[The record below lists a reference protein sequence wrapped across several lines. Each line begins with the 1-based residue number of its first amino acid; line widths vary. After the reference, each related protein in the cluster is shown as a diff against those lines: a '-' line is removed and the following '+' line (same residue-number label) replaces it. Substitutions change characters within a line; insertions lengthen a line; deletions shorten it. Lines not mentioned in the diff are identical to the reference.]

1 MGSNI
6 RLALRNILRN
16 KRRTFLTCLLVG
28 SGLAILMFVDGL
40 MLGMSDMMIRKV
52 TSTWLG
58 EAQIH
63 APQFRRDLDAA
74 FYMEKADEMARRAEE
89 VPGVEAAAPRTL
101 VTGMISSSG
110 NATGGAIYGID
121 PAREKHV
128 SRLNEALVEGEMIA
142 QDARQDILI
151 GYKMA
156 DLLDVEIGDRIVVTA
171 TEPLSGEIAQSLF
184 FVSGYLRFNDR
195 AMDSS
200 MAFVSYAAGQ
210 TLLALPGAAQEIA
223 ISIDPEADEK
233 AIVANL
239 NSSLKDQN
247 LEILGWWE
255 LAPDIAG
262 ILAMQEFGL
271 WIMALIL
278 FILVSLGLINSMFM
292 SIFERHYEFGVML
305 GLGTRSSKLFSL
317 ICWEGAL
324 IGMWG
329 AALGLCMGALANAWS
344 ARYGILFGKGTSEFA
359 GLTLSEP
366 VFNQFSITQF
376 TGLPAFVVLLTVLA
390 CIIPAIHAA
399 RLTPSEA
406 MRRAI

>member
-1 MGSNI
+1 MGSNTK
-6 RLALRNILRN
+6 LALRNIFRN

-28 SGLAILMFVDGL
+28 SGLAIMMFVDGL
-40 MLGMSDMMIRKV
+40 MLGMKDMMISKV

-58 EAQIH
+58 EAEIH
-63 APQFRRDLDAA
+63 APQFRRDMDAA
-74 FYMEKADEMARRAEE
+74 FSVVGADEVVRRAEQ
-89 VPGVEAAAPRTL
+89 VPGVEAVAPRTL

-110 NATGGAIYGID
+110 NATGGAIFGID
-121 PAREKHV
+121 PQREQNV
-128 SRLNEALVEGEMIA
+128 SRINEALTAGHMITA
-142 QDARQDILI
+142 NARQDILI

-156 DLLDVEIGDRIVVTA
+156 DLLDVEIGDRIVLTA
-171 TEPLSGEIAQSLF
+171 TEPLSGEIAQSLY
-184 FVSGYLRFNDR
+184 FVSGFLRFNDR

-200 MAFVSYAAGQ
+200 TAFISYAAGQ
-210 TLLALPGAAQEIA
+210 KLLAMPGAAQEIA
-223 ISIDPEADEK
+223 ISIHPSADQDVV
-233 AIVANL
+233 VANL
-239 NSSLKDQN
+239 KESFAGENVEL
-247 LEILGWWE
+247 LGWWE
-255 LAPDIAG
+255 LAPDVAS

-271 WIMALIL
+271 WIMAVIL
-278 FILVSLGLINSMFM
+278 FILVSLGLINTMFM

-324 IGMWG
+324 IGVFG
-329 AALGLCMGALANAWS
+329 ALLGLGMGGLANSWS

-366 VFNQFSITQF
+366 VFNQFSVTQF
-376 TGLPAFVVLLTVLA
+376 TSLPAFVVVLTVLA

-399 RLTPSEA
+399 RLTPSSA